1 MHRSTWQ
8 GRVYWVQTSFST
20 QTNSYMD
27 HNTTEVCKY
36 KQKMNGH
43 VKDQISIDLT
53 VLKNIYFKI
62 FDRLILNIQYKK
74 FQSRWYQIDTCL
86 PFSLN
91 LRHGFRSE
99 SEQPYRNRVV
109 LSDTYYYT
117 EIWRLAVRVH
127 RNKLP
132 FFGKKVIESER
143 ITFKFLSL
151 FDSSWYKATG
161 LESLG
166 FTN

>member
-1 MHRSTWQ
+1 MLAP
-8 GRVYWVQTSFST
+8 
-20 QTNSYMD
+20 NSIAL
-27 HNTTEVCKY
+27 
-36 KQKMNGH
+36 GG
-43 VKDQISIDLT
+43 
-53 VLKNIYFKI
+53 
-62 FDRLILNIQYKK
+62 
-74 FQSRWYQIDTCL
+74 YQIDTCL

-132 FFGKKVIESER
+132 FFGKKLLKVKGSHSSSSP
-143 ITFKFLSL
+143 FLTL
-151 FDSSWYKATG
+151 LDIKQQV
-161 LESLG
+161 
-166 FTN
+166 